1 MYCEFS
7 VYCLRVVSYELYL
20 VFYGVGGENSIMAR
34 IIFTGHCGLK
44 SNTPLKIWTAS
55 KDPGRKSGGQA
66 HIIFH
71 GAVVVI
77 LVVSHLRII

>member
-1 MYCEFS
+1 
-7 VYCLRVVSYELYL
+7 
-20 VFYGVGGENSIMAR
+20 MAR

-55 KDPGRKSGGQA
+55 EDPGRKSGGQA